1 MKLFKKSAKK
11 ASLEALVK
19 AQEKNIKEC
28 QKVIDMY
35 SVRVYIKVS

>member
-19 AQEKNIKEC
+19 AQEKSLKEC
-28 QKVIDMY
+28 EKVIDMY
-35 SVRVYIKVS
+35 SIRVYTKVS